1 MKGIIKKIAR
11 NLLIV
16 SIVFSIS
23 WPAIALKSDAIQL
36 VSIDSIK
43 QFLDMQKNISIFTDN
58 VVIKQGSIDI
68 RADKA
73 VVTYQHGDKHNTYI
87 EAFGNP
93 VNFQQLLENGK
104 LVKGHAQK
112 IRYDIVTQ
120 LLTLTHNAYLEQY
133 DSNVT
138 GDHITYLVQQQ
149 QMQAFSDKG
158 KRVTTVLV
166 LSQLQSINK

>member
-1 MKGIIKKIAR
+1 M
-11 NLLIV
+11 LIV

-23 WPAIALKSDAIQL
+23 LPSLALKSDSNQL
-36 VSIDSIK
+36 VSINSLQ
-43 QFLDMQKNISIFTDN
+43 QFIDMQKKISIFTHN
-58 VVIKQGSIDI
+58 VVITQGSIDI

-73 VVTYQHGDKHNTYI
+73 VVTYFHGDKNKTYI

-93 VNFQQLLENGK
+93 VNFEQLLDNGK

-112 IRYDIVTQ
+112 VRYDIVTQ
-120 LLTLTHNAYLEQY
+120 LLTLTNKAYLEQG

-138 GDHITYLVQQQ
+138 GDHITYLVQKQ
-149 QMQAFSDKG
+149 QMQAFSDQG

-166 LSQLQSINK
+166 PLHLKSINRQNKGY